1 MQIRAPRPLAL
12 LLMLCLGAGA
22 AAAPAAAGT
31 DGRPSDAS
39 EGSVSAERPVETQ
52 RGKARPARGFLA
64 PRSGVL
70 FGVSID
76 WGNDTL
82 AAYAERLGR
91 APAVAVTFTGFPMSS
106 QEEMWL
112 DQAVEQARAA
122 GSELLLTVE
131 PFTGLDAVTKANSR
145 ALAARL
151 AGYNRQGVDVYLRF
165 AHEMNGSWYPWAQ
178 KPDDYVDAF
187 RRMATA
193 VHATAPRTAM
203 MWAPNYGGGYP
214 FAGGV
219 HQAPAG
225 RADAEAMDTDGD
237 GTVTGEDDPYR
248 PYWPGRKHVDWVGMS
263 VYHWGAVYPWG
274 ENEVPEDGKYV
285 DLLRGTYDGAAGD
298 ELAVPD
304 FYREYGERMRLPV
317 AVTETAAL
325 FVPDAGG
332 ADERAIKS
340 AWWEQ
345 VLAATNARTMPWL
358 KMVNWFEWAKFEPE
372 VDGRVD
378 WTVTTTPEIAEGFV
392 AALPRWLRYAGGAR

>member
-1 MQIRAPRPLAL
+1 VRRTSASSFVAVLAAVLASTLVGAPAEARSTSAAGVTGAVAGDRAADRAPADRKP
-12 LLMLCLGAGA
+12 
-22 AAAPAAAGT
+22 
-31 DGRPSDAS
+31 R
-39 EGSVSAERPVETQ
+39 
-52 RGKARPARGFLA
+52 RGFLA
-64 PRSGVL
+64 PRKGTL

-82 AAYAERLGR
+82 AAYSERLGR
-91 APAVAVTFTGFPMSS
+91 TPAVAVTFTGFPMSE

-112 DQAVEQARAA
+112 DQAVEQARTQ

-131 PFTGLDAVTKANSR
+131 PFTGLDAVTRANSR
-145 ALAARL
+145 ALAQRL

-165 AHEMNGSWYPWAQ
+165 AHEMNGSWYPWGQ
-178 KPDDYVDAF
+178 QPDDYVDAF
-187 RRMATA
+187 RRMAVA
-193 VHATAPRTAM
+193 VHAGAPRTAM

-214 FAGGV
+214 FVGGTY
-219 HQAPAG
+219 QAPPG
-225 RADAEAMDTDGD
+225 RADAEDLDTDGD

-274 ENEVPEDGKYV
+274 ENEVPEQGKYR

-298 ELAVPD
+298 ESAVPD
-304 FYREYGERMRLPV
+304 FYAEYGAGMRLPV

-325 FVPDAGG
+325 FVPDGGG
-332 ADERAIKS
+332 ADEESIKS
-340 AWWEQ
+340 AWWQQ
-345 VLAATNARTMPWL
+345 VMAPGNARAMPWL

-378 WTVTTTPEIAEGFV
+378 WTVTLDDEIREGFV
-392 AALPRWLRYAGGAR
+392 QSLPRWLKFGGARS